1 MWVNI
6 RESFMRVWNS
16 DSVGAIFFKAI
27 ILILIG
33 MGIYHLGS

>member
-16 DSVGAIFFKAI
+16 DSVVAIFFKAI
-27 ILILIG
+27 VLILIG